1 MMTMRFSGAFALFLC
16 MGVTSAQ
23 AALIKPT
30 ELLRDPSSE
39 DWMLLNRFDGT
50 LTREQFEERLLKVFD
65 PFGGISP
72 FLNVTDRE
80 VTVFASSRRTGSPL
94 AKIAFASAAGDC
106 RAFSRWI
113 SPAASLSS
121 GAD

>member
-80 VTVFASSRRTGSPL
+80 VTVFASS
-94 AKIAFASAAGDC
+94 AYWIAIGKDRVCQRGWGLSC
-106 RAFSRWI
+106 LSRWI